1 MEHDSVPL
9 QMDRYT
15 SLQKAHPELGKTWVA
30 YLPALSLLPVV
41 LAPPLNHD
49 VAANLDLT
57 QRWIGGEALYS
68 RLLTVDPPLIFGLNL
83 LPAYVGKYTAL
94 GAILALQLCVLFY
107 GAVIWWLTVRLRRH
121 SEEGAI
127 ERHFLNVAPV
137 LVLVGAG
144 YDFGQREH
152 LMVLGALP
160 YLFLA
165 TRRVQGAQDSY
176 RYVVAILAAVAFAIK
191 PYFLCIPAFVELYLM
206 FTLGWRLYMRDPV
219 PWAMA
224 AVWVI
229 YVASIAIL
237 FPDYLHVMFPLIF
250 NYYVVGGQTV
260 WQTIL
265 VPRMG
270 TALVL
275 LVPLLWLAFRGKNVL
290 SKILSLAAM
299 GAAASALVQRRGWS
313 YHIVPIELFGC
324 VLAGTIASRWLD
336 MRSSNHRQYSQSIA
350 FGLSMLFVLF
360 VISSGEAPWRELG
373 YENAYDQTELQ
384 ALLIQ
389 SAPDARV
396 LVLSPGVW
404 PIYPALNYAH
414 SHQTLRALNLW
425 VLQGVYRECLPDG
438 RRYRDIGEMNWAE
451 RNLFETVAKDFA
463 ADPPKM
469 VVIDRIAG
477 IPWCGREFN
486 LLEYFKRQPLFA
498 NIWSRYAFFAATSRL
513 DLYKRVEGSIDITAR

>member
-1 MEHDSVPL
+1 
-9 QMDRYT
+9 
-15 SLQKAHPELGKTWVA
+15 
-30 YLPALSLLPVV
+30 

-68 RLLTVDPPLIFGLNL
+68 RLITTDPPLIFGLNL
-83 LPAYVGKYTAL
+83 FPVYVDKYTDL
-94 GAILALQLCVLFY
+94 GAIFALQLCVLLY
-107 GAVIWWLTVRLRRH
+107 GTVVWWLTVGLRRQ

-152 LMVLGALP
+152 LMVLGAVP
-160 YLFLA
+160 YVFLA

-176 RYVVAILAAVAFAIK
+176 RYTVAILAAVAFAIK
-191 PYFLCIPAFVELYLM
+191 PYFLCIPALVELYLI

-229 YVASIAIL
+229 YVASIAVL
-237 FPDYLHVMFPLIF
+237 FPDYLSIMLPLIF
-250 NYYVVGGQTV
+250 NYYVGGQTV

-265 VPRMG
+265 EPRMG

-275 LVPLLWLAFRGKNVL
+275 FVPLLWLGFQGKNVL
-290 SKILSLAAM
+290 SKILSLAAT
-299 GAAASALVQRRGWS
+299 GAVVSALIQRKGWS

-350 FGLSMLFVLF
+350 FGLSILFALF

-373 YENAYDQTELQ
+373 YDNADDQAELK

-414 SHQTLRALNLW
+414 SHQALNAINLW
-425 VLQGVYRECLPDG
+425 VLQGIYRECLPDG
-438 RRYRDIGEMNWAE
+438 RPFREFGEMGPTE
-451 RNLFETVAKDFA
+451 RTLFETVAEGFA
-463 ADPPKM
+463 ADPPKV
-469 VVIDRIAG
+469 VVIDRIPG
-477 IPWCGREFN
+477 IPWCGHEFN
-486 LLEYFKRQPLFA
+486 LLEYFKRHPLFA
-498 NIWSRYAFFAATSRL
+498 NTWSHYAFFAATGRL
-513 DLYKRVEGSIDITAR
+513 DLYKRVKESTVITAR

>member
-1 MEHDSVPL
+1 M
-9 QMDRYT
+9 
-15 SLQKAHPELGKTWVA
+15 SLQIKSLPKAHLEFGKTWVA
-30 YLPALSLLPVV
+30 YLPALLLLPVV

-49 VAANLDLT
+49 VAANLDFT

-68 RLLTVDPPLIFGLNL
+68 RLLTTDPPLIFVLNL

-107 GAVIWWLTVRLRRH
+107 GAVVWWLTVRLRRH
-121 SEEGAI
+121 SEEGPI
-127 ERHFLNVAPV
+127 EWHFLNVAPV

-165 TRRVQGAQDSY
+165 TRRARGAQDSY
-176 RYVVAILAAVAFAIK
+176 RYIVAILAAVTFAIK
-191 PYFLCIPAFVELYLM
+191 PYFLGIPALVELYLL

-229 YVASIAIL
+229 YLASL
-237 FPDYLHVMFPLIF
+237 PVFFLDYLDIMLPLIF
-250 NYYVVGGQTV
+250 KYYVGGHTL

-275 LVPLLWLAFRGKNVL
+275 LAPLLWLAFRGKNVVA
-290 SKILSLAAM
+290 KILSFAAM
-299 GAAASALVQRRGWS
+299 GAAVSALIQRKGWS

-324 VLAGTIASRWLD
+324 VLAGTLASRWLD
-336 MRSSNHRQYSQSIA
+336 MRNSNLHKYSQSIA

-373 YENAYDQTELQ
+373 YANAHEQTELK

-396 LVLSPGVW
+396 LVLSPRVW

-414 SHQTLRALNLW
+414 SHQTLPAINIW
-425 VLQGVYRECLPDG
+425 VLQGVYGECLPDG
-438 RRYRDIGEMNWAE
+438 RLYRDIGEMSWAE
-451 RNLFETVAKDFA
+451 RTVFETVAEEFA
-463 ADPPKM
+463 ADPPKV
-469 VVIDRIAG
+469 VVIDQITGMAL
-477 IPWCGREFN
+477 CGNQFN
-486 LLEYFKRQPLFA
+486 LLEYFKRHPRFA
-498 NIWSRYAFFAATSRL
+498 STWSRYAFFAESNGL
-513 DLYKRVEGSIDITAR
+513 DLYRRVEGSTGVTAR

>member
-1 MEHDSVPL
+1 ML
-9 QMDRYT
+9 LR
-15 SLQKAHPELGKTWVA
+15 KAHPGLGKTWVA
-30 YLPALSLLPVV
+30 YLPALLLLPVV

-68 RLLTVDPPLIFGLNL
+68 RMLTTDPPLIFGLNL
-83 LPAYVGKYTAL
+83 LPAFVGKYTAL
-94 GAILALQLCVLFY
+94 DAILALQLCVLLY
-107 GAVIWWLTVRLRRH
+107 GAVVWWLTVHLRRR

-165 TRRVQGAQDSY
+165 TRRVQGPQGPY

-191 PYFLCIPAFVELYLM
+191 PYFLGIPALVELYLIV
-206 FTLGWRLYMRDPV
+206 TLGWRLYMRDPV

-229 YVASIAIL
+229 YVASIAVL
-237 FPDYLHVMFPLIF
+237 FSDYLYIMLPLIF
-250 NYYVVGGQTV
+250 NYYVGGQTV
-260 WQTIL
+260 WQTLL

-290 SKILSLAAM
+290 LKILSLAAM
-299 GAAASALVQRRGWS
+299 GAVVSALIQRKGWS

-336 MRSSNHRQYSQSIA
+336 MRGSEHRKYSQSVA
-350 FGLSMLFVLF
+350 LGLSVLFVLF
-360 VISSGEAPWRELG
+360 VISSGEAPWREFG
-373 YENAYDQTELQ
+373 YKNADDQTELKT
-384 ALLIQ
+384 LLIQ

-396 LVLSPGVW
+396 LVLSPGIW

-414 SHQTLRALNLW
+414 SHQALNAINLW
-425 VLQGVYRECLPDG
+425 VLQGIYRQCLPYG
-438 RRYRDIGEMNWAE
+438 RLYRDIGEMDPTE
-451 RNLFETVAKDFA
+451 RTVYETVAEDFA
-463 ADPPKM
+463 ADPPKV
-469 VVIDRIAG
+469 VVIDRISG
-477 IPWCGREFN
+477 IPSCGRDFN
-486 LLEYFKRQPLFA
+486 LLEYFKRHPLFA
-498 NIWSRYAFFAATSRL
+498 STWSRYAFFAATSRL
-513 DLYKRVEGSIDITAR
+513 DLYKRVEESTVITAR